1 VRDYKTYCD
10 MVIYGGEG
18 GISWWRGGVIVVRVQ
33 GREPDW
39 DKLTNIT
46 TFATFLPCPVH
57 STPRCPLRCALRCP
71 ARPFAQPFG
80 QCLPSARNFAFFL
93 DQPMEA
99 SIKSKLDTS
108 TEYCHDEVVETTRPL
123 CPQCTTVT
131 LSLSRPPQAST
142 PQCFKL

>member
-1 VRDYKTYCD
+1 MRDYKTYCD
-10 MVIYGGEG
+10 MVFYGGGGGHQLVEG
-18 GISWWRGGVIVVRVQ
+18 RCHRGSSPKK
-33 GREPDW
+33 EPDW

-57 STPRCPLRCALRCP
+57 STHRCPLRCALRCP

-142 PQCFKL
+142 PQCFKF